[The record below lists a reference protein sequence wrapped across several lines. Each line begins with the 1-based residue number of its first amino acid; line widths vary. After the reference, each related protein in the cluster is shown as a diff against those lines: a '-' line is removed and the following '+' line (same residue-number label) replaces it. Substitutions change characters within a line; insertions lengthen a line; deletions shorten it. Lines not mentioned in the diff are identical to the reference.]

1 MFRRIAPAHFVLACV
16 AFGCLTSAPVRAQNA
31 PASSAPPAAPSSGGT
46 DFTSVGGTST
56 GEAEYQLGPGDQLE
70 LRVLDEP
77 QFDGTFEIDRAGEIE
92 VPFMDFAVR
101 AQCRT
106 VADVRKDIRKELSK
120 MLRKPRVY
128 LAVRE
133 RRSRPTAV
141 ITGAIMNP
149 QQFQMYRRARLL
161 ELVNFSGGITERASG
176 LITVFHTQPALCP
189 APGDPATEDLQ
200 QTADE
205 LSRQVP
211 FSVYSV
217 TDLRAGKQESNPVVR
232 PGDIIRIEEATPV
245 YVTGFVMA
253 PQGVYLRPETTLT
266 TVIAQVG
273 GMRREAKDKIKIY
286 RRKKDTPTEFE
297 LIAVNYADIRKQK
310 SPDIVLQPY
319 DVIEVG
325 EANPFTSPTRLR
337 DLFVGLAMGG
347 VGQIATG
354 IPLRVLY

>member
-1 MFRRIAPAHFVLACV
+1 MLKRITPAHIFLACAALIGFGSAPAQ
-16 AFGCLTSAPVRAQNA
+16 AQNA
-31 PASSAPPAAPSSGGT
+31 SAASAPPAAPSSGG
-46 DFTSVGGTST
+46 DGVASVGGTAT
-56 GEAEYQLGPGDQLE
+56 GEAEYQLGPGDLLE

-77 QFDGTFEIDRAGEIE
+77 QFDGAFEIDRAGEIE
-92 VPFMDFAVR
+92 VPFMDYSVR

-141 ITGAIMNP
+141 ITGAILSP

-217 TDLRAGKQESNPVVR
+217 TDLRAGKQDSNPVVR
-232 PGDIIRIEEATPV
+232 PGDIIRVEEATPV
-245 YVTGFVMA
+245 YITGFVMS

-266 TVIAQVG
+266 MAISQVG

-286 RRKKDTPTEFE
+286 RRKKDAPTDFE
-297 LIAVNYADIRKQK
+297 TIAVNYANIRNHKT
-310 SPDIVLQPY
+310 PDILLQPY
-319 DVIEVG
+319 DVIDVG
-325 EANPFTSPTRLR
+325 EANPFTSPKRLR
-337 DLFVGLAMGG
+337 DTLLGLAMGG
-347 VGQIATG
+347 VGQLGASV
-354 IPLRVLY
+354 PLRVLY